1 LVIEVIVPNWNGMRV
16 LPRSLESLARQTFC
30 GFRVTVVDNGSK
42 DGSVEYLRE
51 QWKEVRVL
59 ALPRNFG
66 FCTAVNHAIRR
77 SPADL
82 IALLNNDAEAEPEW
96 LEALFLAARKY
107 PRAGSFASKIL
118 MAGNRGRIESAGD
131 FVKKDAC
138 GANRGRGEED
148 KGQYEQ
154 EEEVFSASAAAALY
168 RHRLFE
174 KVGLF
179 DEAFF
184 AYFEDVDLGF
194 RAQRFGFSCVYVPGA
209 RAVHLGKASRPGD
222 RHWHLKQEFVNST
235 VCQIKNLP
243 TRYFVR
249 NFRSILSS
257 HLRGLMGLAKEGSP
271 RLLLASETD
280 LIRKMPQ
287 ALWKRARLR
296 RASRGRFDRLAFLLP
311 AP

>member
-1 LVIEVIVPNWNGMRV
+1 MIEVIVPNWNGLRL
-16 LPRSLESLARQTFC
+16 LPRNLESLSLQTFS
-30 GFRVTVVDNGSK
+30 GFRVTVVDNGSQ

-51 QWKEVRVL
+51 QWKEIRVL

-66 FCTAVNHAIRR
+66 FCRAVNYAIRR

-82 IALLNNDAEAEPEW
+82 IALLNNDAEAEPGW
-96 LEALFLAARKY
+96 LEALFLAAQKY

-118 MAGNRGRIESAGD
+118 MAGNRRRIESAGD
-131 FVKKDAC
+131 FLKKDAC

-148 KGQYEQ
+148 KGQYDR
-154 EEEVFSASAAAALY
+154 EEEVFSASAAAVLY

-184 AYFEDVDLGF
+184 AYFEDIDLGF

-209 RAVHLGKASRPGD
+209 RVAHRGKESRPGD
-222 RHWHLKQEFVNST
+222 RHWHLKQEFVNSAL
-235 VCQIKNLP
+235 CQIKNLP
-243 TRYFVR
+243 MRYFVR
-249 NFRSILSS
+249 NFRSIFSS
-257 HLRGLMGLAKEGSP
+257 HLRGLRGLAKEGSP
-271 RLLLASETD
+271 RVLLASETD
-280 LIRKMPQ
+280 LIRKMPR
-287 ALWKRARLR
+287 ALWARARLWQ
-296 RASRGRFDRLAFLLP
+296 ASRGRFDRLAFFLP